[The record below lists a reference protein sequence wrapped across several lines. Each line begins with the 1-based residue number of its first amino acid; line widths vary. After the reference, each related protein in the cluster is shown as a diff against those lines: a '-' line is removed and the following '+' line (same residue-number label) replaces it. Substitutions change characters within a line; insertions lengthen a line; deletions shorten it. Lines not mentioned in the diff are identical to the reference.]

1 VSLIPFD
8 PDRPLYGS
16 SEPERERPELD
27 NDEYLRF
34 QSEMAEE
41 RERNWREMQAQ
52 ELALEF
58 GGVDMAIEE
67 RLKIIRETRTK
78 RGPL

>member
-1 VSLIPFD
+1 MSRIPFD

-16 SEPERERPELD
+16 SDPEPEYKEID

-34 QSEMAEE
+34 QSEIAAE
-41 RERNWREMQAQ
+41 RERNFREMQAQ

>member
-1 VSLIPFD
+1 VSRIPRD
-8 PDRPLYGS
+8 PDRQLYGS
-16 SEPERERPELD
+16 SDPSPEYKEID

-34 QSEMAEE
+34 QSEMAAE
-41 RERNWREMQAQ
+41 RERNFREMQSQ
-52 ELALEF
+52 EMALEF

-78 RGPL
+78 RWPL